1 MNYSFVRI
9 STPGGYI
16 RTTYIY
22 KKNGTSGTKTMK
34 NGFDTGSTKKDSTF
48 CKNNHTQKVTG
59 SIFKMASN
67 LVTCSDLP
75 SATVRTWYRT
85 YLNE

>member
-1 MNYSFVRI
+1 
-9 STPGGYI
+9 
-16 RTTYIY
+16 
-22 KKNGTSGTKTMK
+22 MK

-48 CKNNHTQKVTG
+48 CKNNHSQKVTG

-75 SATVRTWYRT
+75 SATVLQYGPLRQYGIVLQYGTGTLRYHT
-85 YLNE
+85 VSFVSQL